1 MTVAL
6 VLAGRPDEADAGRQ
20 RRLRGQLA
28 ALGVH
33 RIDAAEGTGAGLLT
47 VAAAARSAGER
58 VLICVGA
65 DTVPEPVLARLL
77 GAGGTA
83 AFTGVT
89 AAGLPAPV
97 PGRTPAGVAATET
110 ASGTPADPDVT
121 GPGVTGPHVAVPDVA
136 VPRVTDPRVMGPDVT
151 GPDVT
156 GPDVTGPDVT
166 VSDVAVPDVAGRA
179 LAGGALVVD
188 TPDLD
193 ALAVAA
199 ETLAATGIGPAGP
212 GPVSAVGALTGE
224 LARRGI
230 AVRILD
236 AGPDSEGA
244 VAQLAADPAARDMA
258 AWAAVR
264 QLTPA
269 ALYGISLGLGL
280 IAAVWFAELAVRSKL
295 LAVAALAGSFL
306 FARTGSLVAATGRE
320 GRIKAVV
327 GWLGIACGLLTELGL
342 YAGLAVSAGLT
353 PQGPGVTA
361 RVGVAGLD
369 GTFGGALRDTAV
381 ASWGGAGTTGVWR
394 LAIAAALLLGLRKL
408 AGLSYE
414 HTARTPGSLFPRS
427 VLRVGEETATL
438 PAGERLALI
447 AVTSVF
453 FGPRLTFVVLLAWGV
468 LAAGYVLAG
477 QLARS
482 ATAGSAAYGKPAE
495 YGDQDGDGDA
505 ADYASPTGAAAW
517 PAGAGL
523 AAYRGDGP
531 LARWIGCLVDGRLP
545 PLPPILAGLLVTGVL
560 TALGL
565 ANLPGI
571 LVLVP
576 VEAMLLA
583 ALGALHPHDG
593 RADWLAPALLLA
605 GEGVYLA
612 ALGLDRHV
620 APWLVF
626 ALVAAVLLR
635 HLDLACRARAGQ
647 AIPADRT
654 GLGWEGRMLL
664 AGAAALAG
672 IVPLA
677 YAALAGYLWLLFSWD
692 FLSGWLAPADGGNVD
707 RLGPRRRRRA
717 AAAARDGFAA

>member
-6 VLAGRPDEADAGRQ
+6 VLATRPDEADAGRQ
-20 RRLRGQLA
+20 RRLRGQLT

-33 RIDAAEGTGAGLLT
+33 RIDAAEGTGPGLLT
-47 VAAAARSAGER
+47 VAAAARAAGES

-89 AAGLPAPV
+89 ALDSASPQ
-97 PGRTPAGVAATET
+97 PGA
-110 ASGTPADPDVT
+110 
-121 GPGVTGPHVAVPDVA
+121 
-136 VPRVTDPRVMGPDVT
+136 
-151 GPDVT
+151 
-156 GPDVTGPDVT
+156 
-166 VSDVAVPDVAGRA
+166 
-179 LAGGALVVD
+179 GALVVD

-199 ETLAATGIGPAGP
+199 ETLAAAGPGLAAGPGSAAAGP

-224 LARRGI
+224 LTRRGI

-258 AWAAVR
+258 AWAAMR

-295 LAVAALAGSFL
+295 LAVAALAGSYL
-306 FARTGSLVAATGRE
+306 FARTGSLVAATSQE

-342 YAGLAVSAGLT
+342 YAGLAASAGLT
-353 PQGPGVTA
+353 PGVTA
-361 RVGVAGLD
+361 RAGVAGLD
-369 GTFGGALRDTAV
+369 GTFGSALRDSAV

-394 LAIAAALLLGLRKL
+394 LAIAAALLLGVRKL
-408 AGLSYE
+408 ASLGYE
-414 HTARTPGSLFPRS
+414 HTARTPGNLFPRS
-427 VLRVGEETATL
+427 VLRIGEETATL
-438 PAGERLALI
+438 PAGERLVLI

-453 FGPRLTFVVLLAWGV
+453 FGPRLTFVLLLAWGV

-482 ATAGSAAYGKPAE
+482 ASATPEARAD
-495 YGDQDGDGDA
+495 YGDPAGDEDA
-505 ADYASPTGAAAW
+505 DDYPGPAGAAAR
-517 PAGAGL
+517 PAGGGL
-523 AAYRGDGP
+523 AGYGDGP
-531 LARWIGCLVDGRLP
+531 LARWIGVLVDGRLP
-545 PLPPILAGLLVTGVL
+545 PLPPLLVGLLVTGVL
-560 TALGL
+560 AALGL

-576 VEAMLLA
+576 VEVMVLA

-593 RADWLAPALLLA
+593 RADWLVPALLLT
-605 GEGVYLA
+605 GEGVYLI
-612 ALGLDRHV
+612 ALGLARHV

-626 ALVAAVLLR
+626 ALIAAVLLR
-635 HLDLACRARAGQ
+635 HLDLACRARAGRGV
-647 AIPADRT
+647 PADT
-654 GLGWEGRMLL
+654 AGLGWEGRMLM

-672 IVPLA
+672 VVPFA
-677 YAALAGYLWLLFSWD
+677 YAVLSGYLWLLFIWD

-717 AAAARDGFAA
+717 AAAARDGRAA